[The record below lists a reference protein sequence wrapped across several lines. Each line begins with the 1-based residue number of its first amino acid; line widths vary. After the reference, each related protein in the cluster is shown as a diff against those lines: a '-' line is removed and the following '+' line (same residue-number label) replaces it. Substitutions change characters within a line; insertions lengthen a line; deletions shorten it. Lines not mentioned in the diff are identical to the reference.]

1 MGIFKDVAKLLHSN
15 DCVIVPNFGAFVLKS
30 QPAYIKENEF
40 FPPSKYVSFNAMLKD
55 NDGLLAKHIS
65 GEKNISYKK
74 SLKLISEEIIS
85 FKESL
90 SKDLIIDTE
99 SLGIFELKEKETLV
113 FNPDFSI
120 NFDNK
125 VFGLKSFVR
134 EPLPSKISEESK
146 KNNQFSSSVLLKYA
160 AIAIAVFGFSYFGY
174 FNYNDYLNNEKLK
187 NIAIAQEKI
196 LENVQSATFNLGE
209 LPPININVTAPIVKD
224 NSVYYSVIAGAFR
237 SKGNA
242 EKHLNTLIGEG
253 YQASY
258 TSINNI
264 SPRPKSCSA
273 PCSPRIVRL
282 SILDV
287 TWKLIRVGKFA
298 LIVPVITS
306 TDGR

>member
-30 QPAYIKENEF
+30 KSAYIEKNEF
-40 FPPSKYVSFNAMLKD
+40 FPPSKYVSFNSMLKD

-74 SLKLISEEIIS
+74 SLKLISEEVIS

-134 EPLPSKISEESK
+134 EPLLSKISQESK
-146 KNNQFSSSVLLKYA
+146 KNNQFSSNVLLKYA
-160 AIAIAVFGFSYFGY
+160 AIAIAIIGFSYFGY

-237 SKGNA
+237 SKVNA
-242 EKHLNTLIGEG
+242 KKHLNTLIGKG

-258 TSINNI
+258 TSINPKGLYRVAYARLKTRKEAADLI
-264 SPRPKSCSA
+264 SKIKTSGA
-273 PCSPRIVRL
+273 DAWL
-282 SILDV
+282 
-287 TWKLIRVGKFA
+287 LIEN
-298 LIVPVITS
+298 
-306 TDGR
+306 

>member
-30 QPAYIKENEF
+30 KSAYIKKNEF
-40 FPPSKYVSFNAMLKD
+40 FPPSKYVSFNSMLKD

-74 SLKLISEEIIS
+74 SLKLISEEVIS

-134 EPLPSKISEESK
+134 EPLLSKISKESE
-146 KNNQFSSSVLLKYA
+146 KNNQFSSNVLLKYA

-196 LENVQSATFNLGE
+196 IENVQSATFNLGE

-242 EKHLNTLIGEG
+242 EKHLNTLIGKG

-258 TSINNI
+258 TSINPKGLYRVAYARLKTRKEAADLI
-264 SPRPKSCSA
+264 SKIKTSGA
-273 PCSPRIVRL
+273 DAWL
-282 SILDV
+282 
-287 TWKLIRVGKFA
+287 LIEN
-298 LIVPVITS
+298 
-306 TDGR
+306 

>member
-15 DCVIVPNFGAFVLKS
+15 ECVIVPNFGAFVLKAKS
-30 QPAYIKENEF
+30 AYIQKNEF

-65 GEKNISYKK
+65 VERKISYKK
-74 SLKLISEEIIS
+74 SLKLISEEVIF
-85 FKESL
+85 FKKSL

-134 EPLPSKISEESK
+134 EPMLSKISEESK
-146 KNNQFSSSVLLKYA
+146 KNNQVSSNVLLKYA
-160 AIAIAVFGFSYFGY
+160 AIAISVIGFSYFGY

-242 EKHLNTLIGEG
+242 EKHLNTLIEKG

-258 TSINNI
+258 TSIN
-264 SPRPKSCSA
+264 PKGLFRVA
-273 PCSPRIVRL
+273 YARL
-282 SILDV
+282 K
-287 TWKLIRVGKFA
+287 TRKEAAELITKIKTSGVDA
-298 LIVPVITS
+298 WLLIEN
-306 TDGR
+306 

>member
-15 DCVIVPNFGAFVLKS
+15 ECVIVPNFGAFVLKAKS
-30 QPAYIKENEF
+30 AYIKKNEF

-65 GEKNISYKK
+65 VERKISYKK
-74 SLKLISEEIIS
+74 SLKLISEEVIF
-85 FKESL
+85 FKKSL

-134 EPLPSKISEESK
+134 EPMLSKISEESK
-146 KNNQFSSSVLLKYA
+146 KNNQVSSNVLLKYA
-160 AIAIAVFGFSYFGY
+160 AIAISVIGFSYFGY

-242 EKHLNTLIGEG
+242 EKHLNTLIEKG

-258 TSINNI
+258 TSIN
-264 SPRPKSCSA
+264 PKGLFRVA
-273 PCSPRIVRL
+273 YARL
-282 SILDV
+282 K
-287 TWKLIRVGKFA
+287 TRKEAAELITKIKTSGVDA
-298 LIVPVITS
+298 WLLIEN
-306 TDGR
+306 

>member
-30 QPAYIKENEF
+30 KSAYIKKNEF
-40 FPPSKYVSFNAMLKD
+40 FPPTKYVSFNAMLKD

-74 SLKLISEEIIS
+74 SLKLISQEIIS
-85 FKESL
+85 FKENL

-134 EPLPSKISEESK
+134 EPLLSKISEESK
-146 KNNQFSSSVLLKYA
+146 KNNQFSSNVLLKYA
-160 AIAIAVFGFSYFGY
+160 AIAIAIFGFSYFGY

-196 LENVQSATFNLGE
+196 LENVQLATFNLGE

-242 EKHLNTLIGEG
+242 EKHLNTLIGKG

-258 TSINNI
+258 TSINPKGLYRVAYARLKTRKEAAELI
-264 SPRPKSCSA
+264 SKIKTSGA
-273 PCSPRIVRL
+273 DAWL
-282 SILDV
+282 
-287 TWKLIRVGKFA
+287 LIEN
-298 LIVPVITS
+298 
-306 TDGR
+306 

>member
-15 DCVIVPNFGAFVLKS
+15 ECVIVPNFGAFVLKS
-30 QPAYIKENEF
+30 KAAYIQKNEF

-65 GEKNISYKK
+65 VERKVSYKK
-74 SLKLISEEIIS
+74 SLKLISEEVIY
-85 FKESL
+85 FKKSL

-134 EPLPSKISEESK
+134 EPLLSKISQESK
-146 KNNQFSSSVLLKYA
+146 KNNQFSSNVLLKYA

-242 EKHLNTLIGEG
+242 EKHLNTLIEKG

-258 TSINNI
+258 TSINPKGLFRVAYARLNTRKEAAELI
-264 SPRPKSCSA
+264 SKIKTSGA
-273 PCSPRIVRL
+273 DAWL
-282 SILDV
+282 
-287 TWKLIRVGKFA
+287 LIEN
-298 LIVPVITS
+298 
-306 TDGR
+306 

>member
-1 MGIFKDVAKLLHSN
+1 MGIFKDVAELLHSN

-30 QPAYIKENEF
+30 KSAYIKKNEF

-74 SLKLISEEIIS
+74 SLKLISEEVIS

-90 SKDLIIDTE
+90 SKDLIIDTD

-134 EPLPSKISEESK
+134 EPLLSKISQESK
-146 KNNQFSSSVLLKYA
+146 KNNQFSSNVLLKYA
-160 AIAIAVFGFSYFGY
+160 AITIAVFGFSYFGY

-242 EKHLNTLIGEG
+242 EKHLNTLIGKG

-258 TSINNI
+258 TSINPKGLYRVAYARLKTRKEAADLI
-264 SPRPKSCSA
+264 SKIKTSGA
-273 PCSPRIVRL
+273 DAWL
-282 SILDV
+282 
-287 TWKLIRVGKFA
+287 LIEN
-298 LIVPVITS
+298 
-306 TDGR
+306 

>member
-1 MGIFKDVAKLLHSN
+1 MSIFKVVAKLLQSN

-30 QPAYIKENEF
+30 KSAYIQKNKF

-65 GEKNISYKK
+65 VEKKLSYKK
-74 SLKLISEEIIS
+74 SLKLISEEVIL
-85 FKESL
+85 FKKSL
-90 SKDLIIDTE
+90 SKDFIIDTE

-134 EPLPSKISEESK
+134 EPILSKISEESK
-146 KNNQFSSSVLLKYA
+146 KNKKFSSNIFLKYA
-160 AIAIAVFGFSYFGY
+160 AIVISVFGFSYFGY

-224 NSVYYSVIAGAFR
+224 NSIYYSVIAGAFR

-242 EKHLNTLIGEG
+242 EKHLNTLIGKG

-258 TSINNI
+258 TSVNPKGLFRVAYARLNTRKEAVELI
-264 SPRPKSCSA
+264 SKIKNSGA
-273 PCSPRIVRL
+273 
-282 SILDV
+282 D
-287 TWKLIRVGKFA
+287 TWLLIEN
-298 LIVPVITS
+298 
-306 TDGR
+306 

>member
-15 DCVIVPNFGAFVLKS
+15 ECVIVTNIGAFVLKS
-30 QPAYIKENEF
+30 KAAYIQKNEF

-65 GEKNISYKK
+65 VERKISYKK
-74 SLKLISEEIIS
+74 SLKLISEEVIFFKKSIS
-85 FKESL
+85 KEI
-90 SKDLIIDTE
+90 IIDTE

-134 EPLPSKISEESK
+134 EPMLSKISEESK
-146 KNNQFSSSVLLKYA
+146 KNNQFSSNVLLKYA
-160 AIAIAVFGFSYFGY
+160 AIAISVIGFSYFGY

-196 LENVQSATFNLGE
+196 LENVQSATFSLGE

-242 EKHLNTLIGEG
+242 EKHLNTLIEKG

-258 TSINNI
+258 TSINPKGLFRVAYARLKTRKEAADLI
-264 SPRPKSCSA
+264 SKIKTSGA
-273 PCSPRIVRL
+273 DAWL
-282 SILDV
+282 
-287 TWKLIRVGKFA
+287 LIEN
-298 LIVPVITS
+298 
-306 TDGR
+306 

>member
-30 QPAYIKENEF
+30 KSAYIEKNEF
-40 FPPSKYVSFNAMLKD
+40 FPPSKYVSFNSMLKD

-74 SLKLISEEIIS
+74 SLKLISEEVIS

-134 EPLPSKISEESK
+134 EPLLSKISQESK
-146 KNNQFSSSVLLKYA
+146 KNNQFSSNVLLKYA
-160 AIAIAVFGFSYFGY
+160 AIAIAIFGFSYFGY

-209 LPPININVTAPIVKD
+209 LPPININVTAPILKD

-242 EKHLNTLIGEG
+242 EKHLNTLIGKG

-258 TSINNI
+258 TSINPKGLYRVAYARLKTRKEAADLI
-264 SPRPKSCSA
+264 SKIKTSGA
-273 PCSPRIVRL
+273 DAWL
-282 SILDV
+282 
-287 TWKLIRVGKFA
+287 LIEN
-298 LIVPVITS
+298 
-306 TDGR
+306 